1 MQKRIREK
9 VPIYISA
16 LLMVLPAL
24 CSLPIFLPPAQA
36 EGQFEEYQV
45 KSAFLYNFVKFV
57 EWPSET
63 FRDSDSPVK
72 ICVLGK
78 DPFGESLDYLR
89 DKNVGSRKLVIERL
103 KRGDAPDKCQ
113 VLFISDSEKNNA
125 AEILRG
131 VRKRPVLTV
140 GDMKGFLQSGGI
152 INFISKG
159 NQVSSEINLDAAERS
174 KLRVSSQLLQV
185 GSIYREKH

>member
-1 MQKRIREK
+1 MQKRIRVN
-9 VPIYISA
+9 VPIYICA
-16 LLMVLPAL
+16 LLMALTAL

-159 NQVSSEINLDAAERS
+159 NQVSFEINLDAAERS

-185 GSIYREKH
+185 AIIFREKH